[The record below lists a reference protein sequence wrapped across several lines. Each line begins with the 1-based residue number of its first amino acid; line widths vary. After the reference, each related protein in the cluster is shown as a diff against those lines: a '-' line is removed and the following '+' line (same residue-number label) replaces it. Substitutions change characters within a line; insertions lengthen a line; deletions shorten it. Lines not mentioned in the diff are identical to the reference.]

1 MKEVGTSQLVQETAR
16 VQVEIL
22 PTTMTS
28 LKCALLVSKIL
39 VSWAHF
45 ITTDDNDNKICAQS
59 SKETLEKALGVI
71 HKPCGHDRG
80 GGFAKCPCYFIRFIL

>member
-45 ITTDDNDNKICAQS
+45 ITTDDNDNKFCAQS
-59 SKETLEKALGVI
+59 SKENIRESI
-71 HKPCGHDRG
+71 RGHS
-80 GGFAKCPCYFIRFIL
+80 